1 MDFLRLVKFAVER
14 QASDAL
20 LKVGGKPVLRIQG
33 ELFPVDSPP
42 IREDE
47 LTEFVIRLV
56 GSDMFQRYLEELEL
70 DAAVTI
76 EGVARLRLNLY
87 QERRRLCAA
96 IRLIPFR
103 IPSPTEL
110 HIPKVIREL
119 TMRERGL
126 ILITGPAGCGKTTS
140 LASLTAYRAERDQC
154 HIIMIEDPVEYM
166 VESRRA
172 IVDQREVGSDT
183 TTFSMALRQSLR
195 QDPDMIIVGEMRD
208 LETIQLAITAA
219 ETGHVV
225 LSTLHTID
233 ATKTIDRVIDVF
245 PRYQQKQ
252 IRLQLSANLL
262 AILSQLLIKKKGG
275 GQVLATEVLINTPA
289 VQNLVREGKTYLL
302 RNVLQ
307 TRRSEEMHG
316 MNLSLFELVQR
327 GMVDTEEALYRSPD
341 PEELEKMMGLRGTM
355 YAAIT
360 GREEAKPPKE
370 TAEKKP
376 ASEPS

>member
-1 MDFLRLVKFAVER
+1 MDFLRLIKFAVER
-14 QASDAL
+14 QASDVL
-20 LKVGGKPVLRIQG
+20 LKVGGRPILRIQG
-33 ELFPVDSPP
+33 DLFPVDSPA
-42 IREDE
+42 IREEE
-47 LTEFVIRLV
+47 LTEFVIKLI
-56 GSDMFQRYLEELEL
+56 GPDAFQQFLSELEL

-76 EGVARLRLNLY
+76 EGVSRLRINLY
-87 QERRRLCAA
+87 QERRRLCTAF
-96 IRLIPFR
+96 RLIPFR
-103 IPSPTEL
+103 IPTPAEL
-110 HIPKVIREL
+110 HIPKVIRDM

-126 ILITGPAGCGKTTS
+126 ILITGPAGCGKTTT

-154 HIIMIEDPVEYM
+154 HVIMIEDPVEYM
-166 VESRRA
+166 IESRKA
-172 IVDQREVGSDT
+172 IVEQREVGNDT

-208 LETIQLAITAA
+208 LETIQLAITAT

-233 ATKTIDRVIDVF
+233 STKTIDRVIDVF

-262 AILSQLLIKKKGG
+262 AVLSQLLIKKKGG
-275 GQVLATEVLINTPA
+275 GQILSTEVLINTPA
-289 VQNLVREGKTYLL
+289 VQNLIREGKTYLL

-307 TRRSEEMHG
+307 TRRSEEMHS
-316 MNLSLFELVQR
+316 MNHSLFDLVQR
-327 GMVDTEEALYRSPD
+327 GLVDSEEALYRSPD

-360 GREEAKPPKE
+360 GREEERPSKE
-370 TAEKKP
+370 TEKKP
-376 ASEPS
+376 SVEPS